1 MMSIKDRFSPYN
13 EALNVLP
20 FRKLLIGQGLSMAG
34 DAICLAALPIA
45 LIREGLGGD
54 VFGFVMG
61 AVGVGTVIG
70 ALAGGML
77 ADRKSPRQVLIY
89 TDTARGVTQLAVVAL
104 LMTGAPWGLLV
115 LAYLIFGIG
124 IGVSRPCAQVL
135 LVNLLPKKGRVAGN
149 GAMNFIDNLVA
160 ILFPAT
166 LGVFII
172 LWEPVWGILIDG
184 LTFFCAAIYTAQLP
198 NAGHHESEEAF
209 SLREALNGVTV
220 VINHATLLLGFAA
233 TLVLNVLCFPI
244 FLVVA
249 PYAISHRFS
258 EEMWGYCL
266 AASGFGACVGSVI
279 TVLASGHERLVG
291 LAVICGLFLA
301 GAMALL
307 GLGTLAWMAILGA
320 TFVGIVEASWL
331 TGWAT
336 AMQTLS
342 PEKDLGK
349 VVAVDTVVTSGAHPF
364 IYLGSGV
371 VGGII
376 GYSQTLTLTAV
387 VSAVAILLIVL
398 TAILFMPRSARH
410 DQVQ

>member
-1 MMSIKDRFSPYN
+1 MMRVKERFSAYN
-13 EALNVLP
+13 QVLSVLP

-45 LIREGLGGD
+45 FIREGLGGG
-54 VFGFVMG
+54 VFGFVMA

-77 ADRKSPRQVLIY
+77 ADRKSPKQVLIY

-104 LMTGAPWGLLV
+104 LMTGAPWGLMV

-135 LVNLLPKKGRVAGN
+135 LVNLLPKKALVAGN

-198 NAGHHESEEAF
+198 NVGHHESDEEF

-220 VINHATLLLGFAA
+220 VINNATLVLGFAA

-291 LAVICGLFLA
+291 LAVMCGLFRA

-349 VVAVDTVVTSGAHPF
+349 VVAVDTFVTSGAHPF
-364 IYLGSGV
+364 IYMGSGV

-387 VSAVAILLIVL
+387 VSAGAILLIVL
-398 TAILFMPRSARH
+398 TANLFMPRSARH

>member
-1 MMSIKDRFSPYN
+1 MMRVKERFSAYN
-13 EALNVLP
+13 QVLSVLP

-45 LIREGLGGD
+45 FIREGLGGG
-54 VFGFVMG
+54 VFGFVMA

-77 ADRKSPRQVLIY
+77 ADRKSPKQVLIY

-104 LMTGAPWGLLV
+104 LMTGAPWGLMV
-115 LAYLIFGIG
+115 PAYLIFGIG

-135 LVNLLPKKGRVAGN
+135 LVNLLPKKALVAGN

-198 NAGHHESEEAF
+198 NVGHHESDEEF

-220 VINHATLLLGFAA
+220 VINNATLVLGFAA

-364 IYLGSGV
+364 IYMGSGV
-371 VGGII
+371 VGGMI

-398 TAILFMPRSARH
+398 TAILFSPRVY
-410 DQVQ
+410 QG

>member
-1 MMSIKDRFSPYN
+1 MMPIKDRFSPYN
-13 EALNVLP
+13 EALSVLP

-54 VFGFVMG
+54 VFGFVMA

-89 TDTARGVTQLAVVAL
+89 TDTARGLAQLAVVAL

-135 LVNLLPKKGRVAGN
+135 LVNLLPKQALVAGN

-184 LTFFCAAIYTAQLP
+184 LTFFCAAIFTAQLP
-198 NAGHHESEEAF
+198 NVGHHESDEEF

-220 VINHATLLLGFAA
+220 VINNATLVLGFAA

-258 EEMWGYCL
+258 EDMWGYCL

-364 IYLGSGV
+364 IYMGSGV
-371 VGGII
+371 VGGMI

-387 VSAVAILLIVL
+387 VSAVAILLIAL
-398 TAILFMPRSARH
+398 TALLFMPRSARH

>member
-1 MMSIKDRFSPYN
+1 MMPIKDRFSPYN
-13 EALNVLP
+13 EALSVLP

-54 VFGFVMG
+54 VFGFVMA

-89 TDTARGVTQLAVVAL
+89 TDTARGLAQLAVVAL

-135 LVNLLPKKGRVAGN
+135 LVNLLPKQALVAGN

-198 NAGHHESEEAF
+198 NAVHHESEEVF
-209 SLREALNGVTV
+209 SLREALNGIP
-220 VINHATLLLGFAA
+220 VIINNATLVLGFAA
-233 TLVLNVLCFPI
+233 TLLLNVLCFPI

-258 EEMWGYCL
+258 EDMWGYCL

-364 IYLGSGV
+364 IYMGSGV
-371 VGGII
+371 VGGMI

-387 VSAVAILLIVL
+387 VSAVAILLIAL
-398 TAILFMPRSARH
+398 TALLFMPRSARH

>member
-1 MMSIKDRFSPYN
+1 MMPIKDRFSPYN
-13 EALNVLP
+13 EALSVLP

-54 VFGFVMG
+54 VFGFVMA

-89 TDTARGVTQLAVVAL
+89 TDTARGLAQLAVVAL

-135 LVNLLPKKGRVAGN
+135 LVNLLPKQALVAGN

-184 LTFFCAAIYTAQLP
+184 LTFFCAAIFTAQLP
-198 NAGHHESEEAF
+198 NVGHHESDEEF

-220 VINHATLLLGFAA
+220 VINNATLVLGFAA

-349 VVAVDTVVTSGAHPF
+349 VVAVDTFVTSGAHPF
-364 IYLGSGV
+364 IYMGSGV
-371 VGGII
+371 VGGMI

-387 VSAVAILLIVL
+387 VSAVAILLIAL
-398 TAILFMPRSARH
+398 TALLFMPRSARH

>member
-1 MMSIKDRFSPYN
+1 MMPIKDRFSPYN
-13 EALNVLP
+13 EALSVRP

-54 VFGFVMG
+54 VFGFVMA

-89 TDTARGVTQLAVVAL
+89 TDTARGLAQLAVVAL

-135 LVNLLPKKGRVAGN
+135 LVNLLPKKALVAGN

-172 LWEPVWGILIDG
+172 LWVPVWGILIDG

-198 NAGHHESEEAF
+198 NVGHHESDEEF

-220 VINHATLLLGFAA
+220 VINNATLVLGFAA

-349 VVAVDTVVTSGAHPF
+349 VVAVDTFVTSGAHPF
-364 IYLGSGV
+364 IYMGSGV
-371 VGGII
+371 IGGII

-387 VSAVAILLIVL
+387 VSAVAILLIAL
-398 TAILFMPRSARH
+398 TANLFMPRSARH

>member
-1 MMSIKDRFSPYN
+1 MISIRNRLSPYN
-13 EALNVLP
+13 EALGVLP

-45 LIREGLGGD
+45 LMRDGFGGE
-54 VFGFVMG
+54 VFGFIMA

-77 ADRKSPRQVLIY
+77 ADRQSPRQVLIY
-89 TDTARGVTQLAVVAL
+89 TDTARGFAQLATVAL
-104 LMTGAPWGLLV
+104 LLTGAPWGLLV
-115 LAYLIFGIG
+115 FAYLIFGIG

-135 LVNLLPKKGRVAGN
+135 LVNLLPKKALVAGN

-160 ILFPAT
+160 IVFPAT

-172 LWEPVWGILIDG
+172 LWDPVWGILIDG
-184 LTFFCAAIYTAQLP
+184 LTFFCAAVYTAQLP
-198 NAGHHESEEAF
+198 NVGHHESEHEL
-209 SLREALNGVTV
+209 SLLEALNGITV
-220 VINHATLLLGFAA
+220 VINNATLMLGFAA
-233 TLVLNVLCFPI
+233 TLVVNVLCFPI

-249 PYAISHRFS
+249 PYAISDRFS

-266 AASGFGACVGSVI
+266 AASGFGACIGSVI
-279 TVLASGHERLVG
+279 TVLSSGHERLDG
-291 LAVICGLFLA
+291 LAVICGIFLA

-307 GLGTLAWMAILGA
+307 GLGTSAWMAIMGA

-349 VVAVDTVVTSGAHPF
+349 VVGVDTFVTSGVHPF

-371 VGGII
+371 VGEIV
-376 GYSQTLTLTAV
+376 GYSQTLTFTAV
-387 VSAVAILLIVL
+387 VSAVEILLIFL
-398 TAILFMPRSARH
+398 ISFMFIPRSARN

>member
-1 MMSIKDRFSPYN
+1 MISISDRLSPYN
-13 EALNVLP
+13 DALSVAS

-45 LIREGLGGD
+45 LIRAGFGGE
-54 VFGFVMG
+54 VFGFVMA

-70 ALAGGML
+70 AFAGGML
-77 ADRKSPRQVLIY
+77 ADRKSPKQVLIY
-89 TDTARGVTQLAVVAL
+89 TDTVRGIAQLAAVAL
-104 LMTGAPWGLLV
+104 IVSGAPWWGLV

-135 LVNLLPKKGRVAGN
+135 LVNLLPKQALVAGN

-172 LWEPVWGILIDG
+172 LWDPVWGILIDG

-198 NAGHHESEEAF
+198 NVGHHESEEEF
-209 SLREALNGVTV
+209 SIREAVNGLTV
-220 VINHATLLLGFAA
+220 VVGNPTLLLGFAA
-233 TLVLNVLCFPI
+233 TLVVNVLCFPI

-249 PYAISHRFS
+249 PYAISDRFS
-258 EEMWGYCL
+258 EEMWGLCL
-266 AASGFGACVGSVI
+266 AASGFGACLGSII
-279 TVLASGHERLVG
+279 TVLTNGHERLIG
-291 LAVICGLFLA
+291 LAVTCGLFLA

-307 GLGTLAWMAILGA
+307 GMGSSAWMAILGA

-349 VVAVDTVVTSGAHPF
+349 VVAVDTFVTSGVHPF
-364 IYLGSGV
+364 IYLGSGI
-371 VGGII
+371 VGGIV
-376 GYSQTLTLTAV
+376 GYSQTLTLTAI
-387 VSAVAILLIVL
+387 VSIVGTFLIVL
-398 TAILFMPRSARH
+398 TSLMFMPRSARN

>member
-1 MMSIKDRFSPYN
+1 MISIRDRLSPYN
-13 EALNVLP
+13 EALGVLP

-45 LIREGLGGD
+45 LIRDGFGGD
-54 VFGFVMG
+54 VFGFIMA
-61 AVGVGTVIG
+61 AVGAGTVIG

-89 TDTARGVTQLAVVAL
+89 TDTARGFAQLAAVAL
-104 LMTGAPWGLLV
+104 LMTRAPWGLLV

-124 IGVSRPCAQVL
+124 IGISRPCAQVL
-135 LVNLLPKKGRVAGN
+135 LVNLLPKKALVAGN

-172 LWEPVWGILIDG
+172 LWDPVWGILIDG
-184 LTFFCAAIYTAQLP
+184 LTFFCAAMYTAQLP
-198 NAGHHESEEAF
+198 NVGRHELEEEF
-209 SLREALNGVTV
+209 SLREALNGIVV
-220 VINHATLLLGFAA
+220 VINNATLLLGFAA
-233 TLVLNVLCFPI
+233 TLVVNVLCFPI

-266 AASGFGACVGSVI
+266 AASGFGACIGSVI

-307 GLGTLAWMAILGA
+307 GLGTSAWMAILGA

-349 VVAVDTVVTSGAHPF
+349 VVAVDTFVTSGVHPF

-376 GYSQTLTLTAV
+376 GYSQTLTFTAI
-387 VSAVAILLIVL
+387 VSAVGTLLIVL
-398 TAILFMPRSARH
+398 ISIMFMPRRTRN

>member
-1 MMSIKDRFSPYN
+1 MISIRDRLSPYS
-13 EALNVLP
+13 EALGVKP

-45 LIREGLGGD
+45 LIRDGFGGD
-54 VFGFVMG
+54 VFGFIMA
-61 AVGVGTVIG
+61 AVGVGTVVG
-70 ALAGGML
+70 ALVGGML

-89 TDTARGVTQLAVVAL
+89 TDTARGLAQLAAVAL

-135 LVNLLPKKGRVAGN
+135 LVNLLSPKALVAGN

-172 LWEPVWGILIDG
+172 LWDPVWGILIDG
-184 LTFFCAAIYTAQLP
+184 LTFFGAAIYTAQLP
-198 NAGHHESEEAF
+198 NIGQYESEEEF
-209 SLREALNGVTV
+209 SLREVLNGVTV
-220 VINHATLLLGFAA
+220 VINNATLRMGFAA
-233 TLVLNVLCFPI
+233 TLVVNVMCFPI
-244 FLVVA
+244 FLVAA
-249 PYAISHRFS
+249 PYAITFRFS
-258 EEMWGYCL
+258 EDMWGYCL
-266 AASGFGACVGSVI
+266 AASGFGACIGSII

-291 LAVICGLFLA
+291 LAAICGLFLA

-307 GLGTLAWMAILGA
+307 GLGTSAWMVILGA

-336 AMQTLS
+336 SMQILS
-342 PEKDLGK
+342 PERDLGK
-349 VVAVDTVVTSGAHPF
+349 VVAVDTFVTSGLHPF

-371 VGGII
+371 VGGVI
-376 GYSQTLTLTAV
+376 GYSKALTLTAV
-387 VSAVAILLIVL
+387 VSLVGMLLIIL
-398 TAILFMPRSARH
+398 TSIIFIPRGVRN